1 MREGSS
7 LGAASPEA
15 TSCIIN
21 IEYLECV
28 AVMISATLVGS
39 VASCTLPMRRV
50 SDLADHLEGD
60 TGLQSAPRQALLTP
74 AEVVWFGLLS
84 PAFHIAQH
92 VTASSTRAPR
102 DSPSRR
108 LARGSRRGFTVIHTF
123 GSFLLECRLLA
134 GLLGFLRGAIDGQ
147 KRGGWV
153 SGLRY
158 SGSGLIHFL

>member
-1 MREGSS
+1 MREGSF

-21 IEYLECV
+21 IEYLEFF

-74 AEVVWFGLLS
+74 AEVVWFGLSLLHRNDLVRPFTSLS
-84 PAFHIAQH
+84 
-92 VTASSTRAPR
+92 T
-102 DSPSRR
+102 
-108 LARGSRRGFTVIHTF
+108 
-123 GSFLLECRLLA
+123 
-134 GLLGFLRGAIDGQ
+134 
-147 KRGGWV
+147 
-153 SGLRY
+153 
-158 SGSGLIHFL
+158 